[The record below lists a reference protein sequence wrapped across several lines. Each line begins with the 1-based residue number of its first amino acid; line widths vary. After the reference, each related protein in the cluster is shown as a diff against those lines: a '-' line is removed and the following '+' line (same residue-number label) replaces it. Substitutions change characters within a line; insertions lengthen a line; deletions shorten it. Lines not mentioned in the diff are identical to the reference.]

1 MEAVN
6 TTTSTSKLHQFW
18 GMTTRA
24 SGIAALCS
32 TNTPAQRVRHVTSR
46 NVGESRVFFID
57 LGIGRVDRAQAVA
70 YIMADETRKQF
81 WINYAVQYGYTAE
94 QAVNVLGAVAAK
106 TATVPTMPTQ
116 QAAPDTTE
124 DTTEDTTADT
134 TADQLDQLEQ
144 LEQTEQPEESVAAS
158 RKSRRRR

>member
-6 TTTSTSKLHQFW
+6 TTTSTAKLHQFW

-32 TNTPAQRVRHVTSR
+32 TNTPTQRVKHVTSR
-46 NVGESRVFFID
+46 NVGERCVFFID

-81 WINYAVQYGYTAE
+81 WCDYAAQYGYTAE
-94 QAVNVLGAVAAK
+94 QAVSVLTAVAAK
-106 TATVPTMPTQ
+106 TAAVPTMPVQ
-116 QAAPDTTE
+116 QAAATD
-124 DTTEDTTADT
+124 
-134 TADQLDQLEQ
+134 
-144 LEQTEQPEESVAAS
+144 AAAG
-158 RKSRRRR
+158 